1 MRILIPATEIEEDIN
16 AVYFLAKKSGL
27 SKTKIKTAMQKG
39 AVWIHTEN
47 RQKRL
52 RKASRILKTGESI
65 SLNYDETVLLIDPP
79 KPQLIYLAKTYSVWN
94 KPAGLFS
101 GGTRFGDHCSINRLI
116 EKKLNKPAFL
126 VHRLD
131 HYAWGIMILAH
142 SKKSARI
149 LSGQFENREISKH
162 YQAIVNGQVMQACD
176 IRSPIDG
183 KEAFTSLQP
192 LMNDGERSLVAVQ
205 IKTGRKHQ
213 IRKHLSEIGF
223 PIEGDRLYGS
233 SHENS
238 LQLASTS
245 VTLNDPETNK
255 SVSFYLPKKLSPRL

>member
-1 MRILIPATEIEEDIN
+1 
-16 AVYFLAKKSGL
+16 
-27 SKTKIKTAMQKG
+27 
-39 AVWIHTEN
+39 
-47 RQKRL
+47 
-52 RKASRILKTGESI
+52 
-65 SLNYDETVLLIDPP
+65 
-79 KPQLIYLAKTYSVWN
+79 
-94 KPAGLFS
+94 
-101 GGTRFGDHCSINRLI
+101 
-116 EKKLNKPAFL
+116 
-126 VHRLD
+126 
-131 HYAWGIMILAH
+131 
-142 SKKSARI
+142 
-149 LSGQFENREISKH
+149 
-162 YQAIVNGQVMQACD
+162 MQACD